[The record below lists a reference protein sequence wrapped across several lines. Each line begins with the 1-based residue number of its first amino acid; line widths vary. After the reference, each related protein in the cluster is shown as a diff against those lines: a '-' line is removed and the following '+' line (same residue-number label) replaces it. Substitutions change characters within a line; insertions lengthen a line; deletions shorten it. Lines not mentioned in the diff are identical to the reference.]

1 MVSEQLSYELR
12 IGVTGHRN
20 LSRQA
25 AVAEAVDRLVDRL
38 DKLMG
43 HNKNL
48 PLEWIVI
55 SPLAKGADRIVARSI
70 LNKEHARLKVLSPF
84 SLNEYRKDFTNP
96 EDLKEFN
103 ELLKK
108 ADPPVEE
115 LGKNTSDLTKFQR
128 SAGYLRVG
136 REVVDACEIL
146 IAIWDGKPAEGQG
159 GTAEIVSYAL
169 ERGRTVL
176 RIDAENPTAPVKLLL
191 ALKNEGEQERSL
203 DFQELTLPDTARK
216 LSLNYHQFME
226 FCSNPSLPKEKL
238 NDLTE
243 QCRQEVK
250 KVADK
255 AKLDPARLKPII
267 DYLIP
272 TYARADALA
281 AHYQKW
287 HFWLSIV
294 IHILS
299 ALAVSIAVFQVIL
312 FPQLIGLIWLEVIA
326 MLIVLLMSSRNSW
339 HENWIDYRFL
349 AEQLRTAIFT
359 GVLELNAL
367 SGPANAPKTM
377 PFYNK
382 PKNWIEFTIASLIQK
397 VLRHPCSTADFSVLK
412 EFVIEGW
419 LDDQRKW
426 HMKNAHTKKH
436 TEDQLRGTVLFF
448 LLGYSSDGAVPF
460 ERNWT

>member
-1 MVSEQLSYELR
+1 
-12 IGVTGHRN
+12 
-20 LSRQA
+20 
-25 AVAEAVDRLVDRL
+25 
-38 DKLMG
+38 MG

-108 ADPPVEE
+108 ADPPVVE
-115 LGKNTSDLTKFQR
+115 LGKNTSDLTKSQR

-136 REVVDACEIL
+136 REVVDTCEIL

-191 ALKNEGEQERSL
+191 ALKNEGEQESSL
-203 DFQELTLPDTARK
+203 DFQEFTLPDTARK
-216 LSLNYHQFME
+216 LSLNYHQFMT
-226 FCSNPSLPKEKL
+226 FCSDPSLPKEKL

-281 AHYQKW
+281 AHYQNW

-312 FPQLIGLIWLEVIA
+312 FPQLIGLICLEVIA

-359 GVLELNAL
+359 GVLELNA
-367 SGPANAPKTM
+367 
-377 PFYNK
+377 
-382 PKNWIEFTIASLIQK
+382 
-397 VLRHPCSTADFSVLK
+397 
-412 EFVIEGW
+412 
-419 LDDQRKW
+419 
-426 HMKNAHTKKH
+426 
-436 TEDQLRGTVLFF
+436 
-448 LLGYSSDGAVPF
+448 
-460 ERNWT
+460 